1 MSKTRITLIL
11 LTLVAISTGII
22 GTGLFASAAEPTYAD
37 EYQQVLEYRV
47 QDWNGTNGVE
57 WYVWD
62 FMDPVHRGFAGTEIN
77 GKISVNI
84 TSLHNKSS
92 RLSYLANPDPVAYG
106 DINFYWENEDLNFTA
121 TNISNTEMAYVL
133 NLGYMNWFPGFL
145 IPLDWED
152 NAALALAQSD
162 VWGILCD
169 VNIINQTDAVVYS
182 FKQQSGSILQNTTLR
197 YDKTTGA
204 LNYAYTAFGN
214 YWCKLTPYGPLY
226 IPPPL
231 SNIPGFSLP
240 VLGIVAIV
248 SVLGITFVVKKKSTR
263 NNK

>member
-1 MSKTRITLIL
+1 MKKLRTTLIL
-11 LTLVAISTGII
+11 LTLVIVSGWVLGTSTLV
-22 GTGLFASAAEPTYAD
+22 TAAEPTYAD
-37 EYQQVLEYRV
+37 EYQQVLNYRV
-47 QDWNGTNGVE
+47 QDWNGTNSVE

-62 FMDPVHRGFAGTEIN
+62 FTEPVHRGFAGTEIN

-84 TSLHNKSS
+84 TSIHNKSS
-92 RLSYLANPDPVAYG
+92 RLSYLANPDPVPYG

-152 NAALALAQSD
+152 NAAFALAQRD
-162 VWGILCD
+162 VWGILCN

-182 FKQQSGSILQNTTLR
+182 FKQQTGSILQNTTLR

-214 YWCKLTPYGPLY
+214 YWCKLIPYEPLY
-226 IPPPL
+226 VPPPL
-231 SNIPGFSLP
+231 WDIPGYSLP
-240 VLGIVAIV
+240 VLAILV
-248 SVLGITFVVKKKSTR
+248 IASLLGIIFVVKKKSI
-263 NNK
+263 KYKK